1 MNVMKCDLCNKT
13 IKDDKYVL
21 AGTNYFLKRLEVCY
35 NCGEPVVE
43 FLKKHK
49 FLNDETSK
57 TKK

>member
-1 MNVMKCDLCNKT
+1 MKCDLCNKT